1 MRRHLRVLLVSLVAC
16 VSVLLFA
23 YSSVDSLWEGF
34 WKADWGYYD
43 DEDYYA
49 MMTLVYH
56 EDGYVTGE
64 YWYKNYFDEIA
75 RGTIQGTS
83 TEGVLVGT
91 YIEGEYVDRI
101 ELIIDPD
108 GSSFSGIWHEFG
120 FEAGYWKGKRAEF
133 PFWVGNWDA
142 EWGYHDEEAYPIMMT
157 FYQDFE
163 GNVIGEYWY
172 ENYLGEIAEG
182 TINGISAAGVLT
194 GNYTE
199 DDYLGRI
206 ELTINPDGQSFT
218 GIWHEFGIE
227 VGFWNGKRSVQSW

>member
-1 MRRHLRVLLVSLVAC
+1 MQRHFRVLLVSLVAC

-23 YSSVDSLWEGF
+23 HSSVDSLWEGF

-49 MMTLVYH
+49 MMTLLYH

-64 YWYKNYFDEIA
+64 YWYKNYFDEIT

-91 YIEGEYVDRI
+91 YIEGEYVDHI

-108 GSSFSGIWHEFG
+108 GRSFSGIWHEFG
-120 FEAGYWKGKRAEF
+120 FEAGYWKGERAEF

-142 EWGYHDEEAYPIMMT
+142 AWGYHNEEPYPVMMS
-157 FYQDFE
+157 FYQDAD
-163 GNVIGEYWY
+163 GNVTGKYWY
-172 ENYLGEIAEG
+172 EDYLGETAEG
-182 TINGISAAGVLT
+182 IIQGVSTSGVLRGT
-194 GNYTE
+194 YEEG
-199 DDYLGRI
+199 DFSDRL
-206 ELTINPDGQSFT
+206 ELTLAPDGRSFR
-218 GIWHEFGIE
+218 GRWYEFGVE
-227 VGFWNGKRSVQSW
+227 AGYWRGNLLE